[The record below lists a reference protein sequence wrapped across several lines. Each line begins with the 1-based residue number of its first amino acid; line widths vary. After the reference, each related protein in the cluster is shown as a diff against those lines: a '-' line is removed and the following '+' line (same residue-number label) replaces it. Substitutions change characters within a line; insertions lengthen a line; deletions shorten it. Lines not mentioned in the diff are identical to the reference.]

1 MLNLL
6 VYVVLWFLDLKVV
19 KFLKIV
25 FYYSK
30 ILFYGFGF
38 IFCYVFIFLVYFVVV
53 VISVFVDK
61 IMFFIFFIFLC
72 CWIFC
77 NEGCGSW
84 IVYWDFVRMYYNF
97 FDFDFCLFSS
107 DVLVYKII
115 IFVIVWIFV
124 YIIDVLEC
132 LMLYMLLFLW
142 YVVCIVIF

>member
-1 MLNLL
+1 MIFRFEGCEIFKNS
-6 VYVVLWFLDLKVV
+6 F
-19 KFLKIV
+19 F
-25 FYYSK
+25 YSK

-38 IFCYVFIFLVYFVVV
+38 IFCYVFEFLVYFVVV

-61 IMFFIFFIFLC
+61 IMFFIFFIVLC
-72 CWIFC
+72 SWIFC

-97 FDFDFCLFSS
+97 FDVDFCLFSS

-124 YIIDVLEC
+124 FIIDVLEC

-142 YVVCIVIF
+142 YVVWIVIF